1 MSWEYWTPEPEP
13 KAKADITIPVA
24 SFDAAWSALSSS
36 NATISEV
43 AAACL
48 AMLQAW
54 PGMTHMEPNLANGII
69 ILPLTEKTD
78 DKA

>member
-1 MSWEYWTPEPEP
+1 MSE
-13 KAKADITIPVA
+13 IRIPPA
-24 SFDAAWSALSSS
+24 ALEAAWCALSSS

-48 AMLQAW
+48 AMIEAW
-54 PGMTHMEPNLANGII
+54 PGSYSLAENDSAEIREVACI

-78 DKA
+78 G